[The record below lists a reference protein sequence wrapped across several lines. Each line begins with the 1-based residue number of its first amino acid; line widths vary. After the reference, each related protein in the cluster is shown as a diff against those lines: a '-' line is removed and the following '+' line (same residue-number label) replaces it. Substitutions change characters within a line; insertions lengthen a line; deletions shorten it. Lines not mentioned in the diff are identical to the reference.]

1 MQYSLAAHA
10 LWSKR
15 PLLTTCS
22 QDLVVL
28 LKCPDVH
35 EARPE
40 VGSYTGS
47 NSGANSAGSASGDSS
62 SSSSGLGSW
71 LARTTASLRKPR
83 ARKVVSLLQT
93 AQMSDVASRLG
104 DALRAAEQAGTSS
117 NSVEATVRVQDSSDN
132 GASEL
137 CEEWVLQLLDTA
149 LDQLRPEFA
158 LSVPKVSGKMLIATT
173 SRLLLRQPELIP
185 AVGDPMLLASHLQL
199 DCESIGDCWGG
210 ECFLH
215 RLSPGALRAWASRHW
230 QPWGVDMLL
239 PARYPRL
246 RYPGCRQ
253 RIDDKLL
260 IVARKGIAGHQVVQ
274 AVKSIAEERCFT
286 YFT

>member
-1 MQYSLAAHA
+1 MF
-10 LWSKR
+10 
-15 PLLTTCS
+15 
-22 QDLVVL
+22 

-40 VGSYTGS
+40 VGSYNSS
-47 NSGANSAGSASGDSS
+47 NSGAGSTGSASGDSLVS
-62 SSSSGLGSW
+62 SMGLGSW
-71 LARTTASLRKPR
+71 LSRTTAALRKP
-83 ARKVVSLLQT
+83 AAQGVVSLLKKT
-93 AQMSDVASRLG
+93 HAGDARGGLA
-104 DALRAAEQAGTSS
+104 DALRAAEQAGFSS
-117 NSVEATVRVQDSSDN
+117 SSSGSSCDST
-132 GASEL
+132 GAGEL

-158 LSVPKVSGKMLIATT
+158 LSVPRVSGRMLIATT
-173 SRLLLRQPELIP
+173 SSLLLRQPE
-185 AVGDPMLLASHLQL
+185 AVTAAGDPMLLASRLQL

-230 QPWGVDMLL
+230 QPWGVEMLL

-246 RYPGCRQ
+246 RYPGCKQ

-260 IVARKGIAGHQVVQ
+260 VVAKKGVTGQQVVQ
-274 AVKSIAEERCFT
+274 AIKCTAEERCFT
-286 YFT
+286 HFT

>member
-1 MQYSLAAHA
+1 MFF
-10 LWSKR
+10 
-15 PLLTTCS
+15 
-22 QDLVVL
+22 
-28 LKCPDVH
+28 KCPDVH

-40 VGSYTGS
+40 VGSYTSS
-47 NSGANSAGSASGDSS
+47 NSGARSTSSASGDGSVSS
-62 SSSSGLGSW
+62 LGLGSW
-71 LARTTASLRKPR
+71 LTRTTAALRKPG
-83 ARKVVSLLQT
+83 AKGVVSLLER
-93 AQMSDVASRLG
+93 AHMGNARGGLA
-104 DALRAAEQAGTSS
+104 DALRAAEQAGFSS
-117 NSVEATVRVQDSSDN
+117 GSNTDTAGRSQGSSSTHDSS
-132 GASEL
+132 GAGEL

-158 LSVPKVSGKMLIATT
+158 MSVPRVSGRMLIATT
-173 SRLLLRQPELIP
+173 SRLLLRQPELFT
-185 AVGDPMLLASHLQL
+185 AAGDPMLMASRVQL

-230 QPWGVDMLL
+230 QPWGVEMLL

-246 RYPGCRQ
+246 RYPGCSH

-260 IVARKGIAGHQVVQ
+260 VVAKKGISGHQVVQ
-274 AVKSIAEERCFT
+274 AIKATAEERCCT